1 VPDSDCANGY
11 TYGQVVTNLA
21 DQSTNS
27 GRGTAGQNLD
37 KLPYANGTGKAT
49 TIPLILP
56 VGAGTCSSSTLASGG
71 CPNNGANFGS
81 ITGTIGGSRA
91 VTMGIHITY

>member
-1 VPDSDCANGY
+1 VASNSPADQQSAL
-11 TYGQVVTNLA
+11 TNL
-21 DQSTNS
+21 DQKPIT
-27 GRGTAGQNLD
+27 
-37 KLPYANGTGKAT
+37 NGTGKST
-49 TIPLILP
+49 TIPLTLP
-56 VGAGTCSSSTLASGG
+56 VGVGSCSASQSVSSAG